1 MKKTIFII
9 ILFLFIAGTFFTLK
23 MTGNL
28 ISNSEKAEIETNFGK
43 ITIELYPDK
52 APITVANFKKYVSEQ
67 FYDGTIFHR
76 IIDGFMIQGGGYD
89 SEMNER
95 ANYAPIKLESK
106 NGLSNDRGTLAMA
119 RTNIPDSATSQFFIN
134 TNDNDFLNYGVRDE
148 GYAVFGRVISGM
160 DVVDKISKVKTDSN
174 DFPQEEVK
182 IISIRILNFK
192 NPNI

>member
-1 MKKTIFII
+1 MKKKIFII
-9 ILFLFIAGTFFTLK
+9 LLFLFLAGTFFTLK

-28 ISNSEKAEIETNFGK
+28 ILKSEKAEIETNFGK

-52 APITVANFKKYVSEQ
+52 APITVANFKKYVSDE

-95 ANYAPIKLESK
+95 TNYKPIKLESN
-106 NGLSNDRGTLAMA
+106 NGLKNDRGTLAMA
-119 RTNIPDSATSQFFIN
+119 RTMVPDSATSQFFIN

-148 GYAVFGRVISGM
+148 GYAVFGKVISGI

-182 IISIRILNFK
+182 IISIRLLN
-192 NPNI
+192 